1 MLEKEKT
8 DEELLKAVEKGSL
21 DDFKI
26 LYERYFQFIYKI
38 VYSILKDRDDT
49 ADLCH
54 DLFLEYYRKANSY
67 HPTRGSVKSWLAV
80 RAKSRAI
87 DYIRKKD
94 RVVLKE
100 QLLYQKESTEQSVED
115 IALANEDKKQLK
127 DALQHLPP
135 AQRQAIY
142 LNYIESLS
150 HKETAERLDRPLGTV
165 KSLIRYG
172 IKNLKKYYLSP
183 QDLQRGDRHDA

>member
-21 DDFKI
+21 DDFKV

-38 VYSILKDRDDT
+38 VYSILKDREDT
-49 ADLCH
+49 SDLCH

-67 HPTRGSVKSWLAV
+67 HPSRGSVKSWLAV

-94 RVVLKE
+94 RVILKE
-100 QLLYQKESTEQSVED
+100 QLLYQKESTDQSVED
-115 IALANEDKKQLK
+115 IALANDDKKQLK
-127 DALQHLPP
+127 EALQHLPP

-172 IKNLKKYYLSP
+172 IRNLKKYYLSP